1 MILGAIA
8 DDMTGATDLALMLS
22 KSGMSTVQVIGPD
35 AVGAAPQEADAVVVA
50 MKSRT
55 NAPRDAVAMSLQAL
69 SGLQAGGAS
78 QILFK
83 YCSTFDS
90 TDQGNIGPVA
100 DALLDALSATI
111 AIACPAFPAAG
122 RTIYQGHLFVGDRM
136 LSESGMRNHPL
147 TPMRDAD
154 LVRVLGRQSRH
165 AVGLVDLATV
175 RAGTRAIQDRLKEL
189 TTKGV
194 RLAIVD
200 AVADDDLTRIG
211 AALGDAALVTGGS
224 GIAMGLPHNFRQ
236 QGRLGPVTSAA
247 IPDVSGAAIIL
258 SGSCSEATNE
268 QVNRHR
274 DAGNPAFRLD
284 PVALARDSRHLSD
297 CLTWVQAQSTGATGG
312 APCLVHATDRPDRV
326 EAVQQQLGRERAGLL
341 VEQAMAEIAANLA
354 AQGFRRFIV
363 AGGETSGAVVQALNV
378 KALRIGPEIAPGVP
392 WTETVGQ
399 GQSRALALKSGNFGG
414 PDFFADAIAMLD
426 GSAS

>member
-35 AVGAAPQEADAVVVA
+35 AVGAAPAEADAVVVA

-55 NAPRDAVAMSLQAL
+55 NAPQDAVSMSMQAL
-69 SGLQAGGAS
+69 AGLRAGGAS

-100 DALLDALSATI
+100 DALLDALSAPI

-122 RTIYQGHLFVGDRM
+122 RTIYQGHLFVGDRL
-136 LSESGMRNHPL
+136 LSQSGMRNHPL
-147 TPMRDAD
+147 TPMTDAD

-175 RAGTRAIQDRLKEL
+175 RTGPEAIQARLKAL
-189 TTKGV
+189 TSDGA

-200 AVADDDLTRIG
+200 AVADEDLMRIG
-211 AALGDAALVTGGS
+211 AALGGAPLVTGGS
-224 GIAMGLPHNFRQ
+224 GIAMGLPRNFRQ
-236 QGRLGPVTSAA
+236 QGRLGLAASAA
-247 IPDVSGAAIIL
+247 VPRIPGPAIIL

-274 DAGNPAFRLD
+274 DAGNPAFQLD

-297 CLTWVQAQSTGATGG
+297 CLAWVKARSAGAPGG
-312 APCLVHATDRPDRV
+312 MPCLVHATDRPDRV
-326 EAVQQQLGRERAGLL
+326 EAVQQQLGREQAGLL
-341 VEQAMAEIAANLA
+341 VEQAMAEIAATLA
-354 AQGFRRFIV
+354 AKGFRRFIV

-378 KALRIGPEIAPGVP
+378 QALRIGPEIAPGVP

-399 GQSRALALKSGNFGG
+399 DQSRALALKSGNFGG

-426 GSAS
+426 SSAS